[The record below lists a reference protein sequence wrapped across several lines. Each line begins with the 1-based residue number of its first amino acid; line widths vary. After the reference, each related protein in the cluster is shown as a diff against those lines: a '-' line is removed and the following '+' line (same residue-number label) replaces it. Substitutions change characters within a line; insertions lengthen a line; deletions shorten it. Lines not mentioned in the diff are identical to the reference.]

1 MKILNPLFIG
11 LSAVMLGV
19 APWIINAAPYE
30 STMGLV
36 QKVFYFHF
44 PSAIL
49 FLVAAL
55 ICGVAS
61 GIWLSALRI

>member
-1 MKILNPLFIG
+1 MMKLNPLFIG
-11 LSAVMLGV
+11 LSAVMLGA
-19 APWIINAAPYE
+19 APWVIDSAPYE

-61 GIWLSALRI
+61 AIFLFG